1 VAGRRTRRHRGRRS
15 RSREENL
22 WALEGRA
29 FHRRLVRS
37 EARGAGFETGGRI
50 GITGGFGEASAG
62 HRQME
67 DETPRTAEVSAT
79 ASVFG
84 NGERRRR
91 EERRQE
97 AIARRQLL
105 SIFPP
110 TEEPADF
117 SSPPPAPR
125 SSGVRI

>member
-1 VAGRRTRRHRGRRS
+1 MKLRG
-15 RSREENL
+15 L
-22 WALEGRA
+22 LK
-29 FHRRLVRS
+29 FL
-37 EARGAGFETGGRI
+37 
-50 GITGGFGEASAG
+50 
-62 HRQME
+62 
-67 DETPRTAEVSAT
+67 AT

-117 SSPPPAPR
+117 SSPHLRAIFR
-125 SSGVRI
+125 RENLSAL